1 MLLTQN
7 KKIKSSSTQSLT
19 VYNFGIPALIS
30 DTGLKTCPMA
40 GKCAVGCYAKSG
52 AYVWS
57 NVRQAYEKRLAA
69 TLQGDF
75 AEVISADIE
84 KILSKRSTKNLIIRI
99 HDSGDFYSLEYFG
112 KWFQVMS
119 RFPQV
124 KFYAYTKMVEMFQG
138 RFLPSNFT
146 LIFSLGGKQD
156 QLINQENDRHS
167 RVFET
172 VDELLDSGYV
182 NASHDDMLALT
193 ENKKVG
199 LVYHGA
205 KSFKNTSWG
214 KVAA

>member
-7 KKIKSSSTQSLT
+7 KKIKSSSTDSLT

-40 GKCAVGCYAKSG
+40 GKCAIGCYAKSG

-57 NVRQAYEKRLAA
+57 NVKQAYEKRLAA
-69 TLQGDF
+69 TLQADF
-75 AEVISADIE
+75 SEVISEDIE
-84 KILSKRSTKNLIIRI
+84 KILSKKSTKNLIIRI
-99 HDSGDFYSLEYFG
+99 HDSGDFYDLGYFE
-112 KWFQVMS
+112 KWFKVMT

-124 KFYAYTKMVEMFQG
+124 KFYAYTKMVEMFKG

-156 QLINQENDRHS
+156 ALIDQNTDRHS

-172 VDELLDSGYV
+172 VNELESAGYV

-193 ENKKVG
+193 QNGKVG

>member
-7 KKIKSSSTQSLT
+7 KKIKSSSTDSLT

-40 GKCAVGCYAKSG
+40 GKCAIGCYAKSG

-57 NVRQAYEKRLAA
+57 NVKQAYEKRLAA
-69 TLQGDF
+69 TLQADF
-75 AEVISADIE
+75 SEVISEDIE
-84 KILSKRSTKNLIIRI
+84 KILSKKSTKNLVIRI
-99 HDSGDFYSLEYFG
+99 HDSGDFYDLGYFE
-112 KWFQVMS
+112 KWFKVMV

-124 KFYAYTKMVEMFQG
+124 KFYAYTKMVEMFKG

-156 QLINQENDRHS
+156 ALIDQNTDRHS

-172 VDELLDSGYV
+172 VNELESAGYV

-193 ENKKVG
+193 QNGKVG

>member
-7 KKIKSSSTQSLT
+7 KKIKSSSTDNLT

-30 DTGLKTCPMA
+30 ASGLKTCPMA

-52 AYVWS
+52 AYMWGTVK
-57 NVRQAYEKRLAA
+57 QAYEKRLIA
-69 TLQGDF
+69 TLQANFVD
-75 AEVISADIE
+75 VISADIE
-84 KILSKRSTKNLIIRI
+84 TILKKKSTKNLIIRI
-99 HDSGDFYSLEYFG
+99 HDSGDFYDLKYFE
-112 KWFQVMS
+112 KWFKVMT
-119 RFPQV
+119 RFPKV
-124 KFYAYTKMVEMFQG
+124 KFYAYTKMVEMFKG

-146 LIFSLGGKQD
+146 LIFSFGGKQD
-156 QLINQENDRHS
+156 SMIDQSSDRHS

-172 VDELLDSGYV
+172 VEDLELAGYI

-193 ENKKVG
+193 QNKKVG

>member
-7 KKIKSSSTQSLT
+7 KKIKSSSTNSLT

-30 DTGLKTCPMA
+30 ETGLKTCPMA

-52 AYVWS
+52 AYVWGT
-57 NVRQAYEKRLAA
+57 VKAAYERRLAA

-75 AEVISADIE
+75 VQVMSADIE

-99 HDSGDFYSLEYFG
+99 HDSGDFYSLEYLS
-112 KWFQVMS
+112 KWFQVMI

-124 KFYAYTKMVEMFQG
+124 KFYAYTKMVEMSKG
-138 RFLPSNFT
+138 RFLPANFT

-156 QLINQENDRHS
+156 NLINQKNDRHS

-172 VDELLDSGYV
+172 VDELLESGYV
-182 NASHDDMLALT
+182 DASHDDMLALT

-214 KVAA
+214 KVTA

>member
-7 KKIKSSSTQSLT
+7 RKIKSSSTDSLT

-30 DTGLKTCPMA
+30 ETGLKTCPNA
-40 GKCAVGCYAKSG
+40 GACAIGCYAKSG
-52 AYVWS
+52 AYIWK
-57 NVRQAYEKRLAA
+57 NVRGAYENRLSA
-69 TLQGDF
+69 TLRADF
-75 AEVISADIE
+75 VDVVSADIE

-99 HDSGDFYSLEYFG
+99 HDSGDFYDLGYFE
-112 KWFQVMS
+112 KWFKVMT

-124 KFYAYTKMVEMFQG
+124 KFYAYTKMVSMLQG
-138 RFLPSNFT
+138 RFIPSNFT
-146 LIFSLGGKQD
+146 LIFSFGGREDK
-156 QLINQENDRHS
+156 LIRSELDRHS
-167 RVFET
+167 RVFES
-172 VDELLDSGYV
+172 VEALESAGYV

-214 KVAA
+214 KVA

>member
-7 KKIKSSSTQSLT
+7 KKIKSSSTDSLT
-19 VYNFGIPALIS
+19 VYNFGIPAFKS
-30 DTGLKTCPMA
+30 ETGIFTCLMA
-40 GKCAVGCYAKSG
+40 GVCVAGCYAKSG
-52 AYVWS
+52 AYVWG
-57 NVRQAYEKRLAA
+57 NVKQAYEKRLAA
-69 TLQGDF
+69 SLKDDF
-75 AEVISADIE
+75 VDIMSIDIRL
-84 KILSKRSTKNLIIRI
+84 ILAKKSTKNLVIRI

-112 KWFQVMS
+112 KWFQIMN

-124 KFYAYTKMVEMFQG
+124 KFYAYTKMVEMFKG

-156 QLINQENDRHS
+156 ALIDQVTDRHS

-172 VDELLDSGYV
+172 VEELELAGYV

-193 ENKKVG
+193 QNGKVG